1 MSDSAGYTPETSH
14 VRTYYVLA
22 GTDSWD
28 PERDEALHQERG
40 EAFDRW
46 LAAVRAD
53 AVREGYE
60 AARQGVGLPLKR

>member
-1 MSDSAGYTPETSH
+1 MSDSAGYAPETSH

-28 PERDEALHQERG
+28 PERG

-60 AARQGVGLPLKR
+60 AARQGVGLLLKR